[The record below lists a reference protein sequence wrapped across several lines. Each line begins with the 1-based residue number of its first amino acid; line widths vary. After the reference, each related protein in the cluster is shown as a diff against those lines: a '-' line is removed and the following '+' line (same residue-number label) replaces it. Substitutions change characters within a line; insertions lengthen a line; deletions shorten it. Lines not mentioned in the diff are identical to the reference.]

1 MTREEEIAVAF
12 YDYRDALKLST
23 FGDFEY
29 INIQE
34 AFEEGVKWADEH
46 PINMWNDTNEEPR
59 LNQWFLAQIGDNA
72 FDTFVMEM
80 DKNEDWKEWSNGI
93 NIKSWAYISDLLP
106 KGDEK

>member
-23 FGDFEY
+23 FCDFEY
-29 INIQE
+29 IDIQG
-34 AFEEGVKWADEH
+34 AFEAGVRWAYEH

-72 FDTFVMEM
+72 YDTFVMEM

-93 NIKSWAYISDLLP
+93 NIRRWAYIDDLLP
-106 KGDEK
+106 KGGEK